1 MSGADESNELVITPL
16 GSRPR
21 GRPVLHHAEIQRQTG
36 GAGLAGIHP
45 GLRSNESLPFID
57 NIEHEKVDVL
67 LAIYRWLLCDF
78 VKVSNNSSEAALYA
92 DQDIQSS
99 MERIETIDFHQEL
112 EVNGIKFTAYHA
124 GHVLGAA
131 MFLIEIAGVRI
142 LYTGDFSRQ
151 EDRHLMSAEL
161 PPCRPDVL
169 ITESTY
175 GTHIHDRREEREAR
189 FVGLVHDIVA
199 RRRSVPDTGV
209 RSGPSPGAHAHPR
222 RILEP
227 APRAAPHPIYYASQL
242 AKKCMAVYQTYI
254 SRYERISHISNL
266 RNVDIYVDSGPCVI
280 MASPGMMQ
288 NGPVSRTI
296 RELCTDKRNGVIIAG
311 YCVEGTLAKQILS
324 HPQEV
329 TTMSGQTLPLKCSV
343 DYVSF
348 SAHTDYQQTSEFIRD
363 LRPAH
368 IVLVHGEQNEM
379 LRLRSALLR
388 QYEDEPDYRLDIFT
402 PKNCE
407 SVSLHFRGEK
417 TAKVPLL
424 RASLCPGILMK
435 KNFSYHL
442 VHETDLPTYT
452 DLATSEVTQ
461 RMAVHFSMPPSL
473 LYFHLAVVA
482 GSVETVRQK
491 GDCHVYRVFQCVTV
505 TWEPRQVLIE
515 VGQSNPVSDM
525 FADAVQTVI
534 LKAELEGMPW
544 QSVPAPARQDSTAF
558 RTALL
563 ETLSEMFGPDSVQ
576 GRPDPRKSG
585 LTFQL
590 VVRNRQV
597 EVDTGRLTATCEEDA
612 PLQQLVRTVINR
624 LRQVLMPPLLE
635 KLKKLGSRDGAEGTS
650 MTFDINEPVIV
661 NVYDMVYNREYTYGG
676 APVGKPPAYSPSRRR
691 TPKSLARNF
700 KLKTS
705 IPLGCTHLSQEEID
719 EVMVNLG
726 QKFTGKDYHLTRQNC
741 NHFSNNMLAIICNS
755 SLPKWVNRLGHGQH
769 YCVPFIERA
778 IPRSGCD
785 RRTAPSSM

>member
-16 GSRPR
+16 GSGQEV
-21 GRPVLHHAEIQRQTG
+21 GRSCIMLKFKGKLVVLDC
-36 GAGLAGIHP
+36 GIHP

-67 LAIYRWLLCDF
+67 LVSHFHLDHCGGLPYLLSKTPFRGRVFMTHATKAIYRWLLCDF

-199 RRRSVPDTGV
+199 RGGRCLIPAFALGRAQELMLILDEYWSL
-209 RSGPSPGAHAHPR
+209 HPELH
-222 RILEP
+222 RI
-227 APRAAPHPIYYASQL
+227 PIYYASQL

-254 SRYERISHISNL
+254 HAMNESVRNKIVNNNPFVFKHISNL

-288 NGPVSRTI
+288 NGLS
-296 RELCTDKRNGVIIAG
+296 RELFENWCTDKRNGVIIAG

-417 TAKVPLL
+417 TAKVVGSLAKSAPTEGQPL
-424 RASLCPGILMK
+424 SGILMK

-515 VGQSNPVSDM
+515 WQSNPVSDM

-624 LRQVLMPPLLE
+624 LRQVLLPPLRQLE
-635 KLKKLGSRDGAEGTS
+635 EAQAAS
-650 MTFDINEPVIV
+650 
-661 NVYDMVYNREYTYGG
+661 
-676 APVGKPPAYSPSRRR
+676 
-691 TPKSLARNF
+691 
-700 KLKTS
+700 
-705 IPLGCTHLSQEEID
+705 
-719 EVMVNLG
+719 
-726 QKFTGKDYHLTRQNC
+726 
-741 NHFSNNMLAIICNS
+741 
-755 SLPKWVNRLGHGQH
+755 
-769 YCVPFIERA
+769 
-778 IPRSGCD
+778 
-785 RRTAPSSM
+785 